1 VRPYISPGR
10 KEQLQKLFSIVDK
23 VHCVAKEME
32 NRMISDFGLERS
44 KSFVNEPA
52 IHIGRFKF
60 RQRSK
65 LSNKLVLITNGR
77 LVSLKGYIF
86 ALLAIRRLISEGIEL
101 EYRIIGSGS
110 EIDNILFYLDRLNL
124 TKHVSLLGSL
134 EPTEVMKEISET
146 ITPQGILAIC
156 KIPRND
162 LSSIPLNGSRKFIY
176 LSEVQDPGNAGTIL
190 RSADA
195 FGMDAV
201 ITSPGS
207 VDMYSPKVVRSTAGS
222 LWHIPVFESVAIQDL
237 LALGIKAFS
246 LGASGTKALSS
257 FESSG
262 DTVAVFGNEA
272 RGLSTTQEVA
282 QIEVVS
288 IPMPGNAESLNL
300 SAAASIVM
308 YHLSNMP
315 R

>member
-1 VRPYISPGR
+1 MIESLNSPQVVRVKALISSRGVKER
-10 KEQLQKLFSIVDK
+10 KSTGQF
-23 VHCVAKEME
+23 VAEGMQCARE
-32 NRMISDFGLERS
+32 ALASGSGPQIETLYLTANGRS
-44 KSFVNEPA
+44 KIEEIA
-52 IHIGRFKF
+52 D
-60 RQRSK
+60 
-65 LSNKLVLITNGR
+65 
-77 LVSLKGYIF
+77 VSGF
-86 ALLAIRRLISEGIEL
+86 NTF
-101 EYRIIGSGS
+101 
-110 EIDNILFYLDRLNL
+110 D
-124 TKHVSLLGSL
+124 VSD
-134 EPTEVMKEISET
+134 EVMKEMSET

-156 KIPRND
+156 NIPRND

-246 LGASGTKALSS
+246 LGALGTKTLSS
-257 FESSG
+257 FATTG

-272 RGLSTTQEVA
+272 RGLSTAQEVA

>member
-1 VRPYISPGR
+1 MIESLNSPHIARVKALIGSRGVKERKSSGQFVAEGMQCAREALSSNKGPRVETLYLTSNGR
-10 KEQLQKLFSIVDK
+10 SKVGQMADLAAFNIVD
-23 VHCVAKEME
+23 V
-32 NRMISDFGLERS
+32 SD
-44 KSFVNEPA
+44 
-52 IHIGRFKF
+52 
-60 RQRSK
+60 
-65 LSNKLVLITNGR
+65 
-77 LVSLKGYIF
+77 
-86 ALLAIRRLISEGIEL
+86 
-101 EYRIIGSGS
+101 
-110 EIDNILFYLDRLNL
+110 
-124 TKHVSLLGSL
+124 
-134 EPTEVMKEISET
+134 EVMKEMSET

-156 KIPRND
+156 TIPQ
-162 LSSIPLNGSRKFIY
+162 LSLNSIALNGTRRFIY

-222 LWHIPVFESVAIQDL
+222 LWHIPVFESVPIDEL
-237 LALGIKAFS
+237 LTMGVNAFS
-246 LGASGTKALSS
+246 LGAQGSKSLSQY
-257 FESSG
+257 EMSG
-262 DTVAVFGNEA
+262 DTLAVFGNEA
-272 RGLSTTQEVA
+272 RGLSTGQDVA
-282 QIEVVS
+282 SIDVVS

>member
-1 VRPYISPGR
+1 MIESLNSPHVVRVKALISSRGVKER
-10 KEQLQKLFSIVDK
+10 KSTGQF
-23 VHCVAKEME
+23 VAEGMQCARE
-32 NRMISDFGLERS
+32 ALASGSGPQIETLYLTANGRS
-44 KSFVNEPA
+44 KIEEIA
-52 IHIGRFKF
+52 D
-60 RQRSK
+60 
-65 LSNKLVLITNGR
+65 
-77 LVSLKGYIF
+77 VSGF
-86 ALLAIRRLISEGIEL
+86 NTF
-101 EYRIIGSGS
+101 
-110 EIDNILFYLDRLNL
+110 D
-124 TKHVSLLGSL
+124 VSD
-134 EPTEVMKEISET
+134 EVMKEMSET

-156 KIPRND
+156 NIPRND

-222 LWHIPVFESVAIQDL
+222 LWHIQVFESVAIQDL

-257 FESSG
+257 FATTG

-272 RGLSTTQEVA
+272 RGLSTAQEVA